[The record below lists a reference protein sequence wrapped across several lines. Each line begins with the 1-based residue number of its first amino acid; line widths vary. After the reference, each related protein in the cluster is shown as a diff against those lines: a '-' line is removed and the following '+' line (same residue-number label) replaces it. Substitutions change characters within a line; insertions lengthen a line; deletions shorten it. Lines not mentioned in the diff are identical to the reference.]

1 MRNPLLRLSQC
12 LLLFLV
18 YIPAK
23 SQVTQQLP
31 PAERLQQHV
40 AILASDSLEGRGLG
54 TQGKT
59 KARDYIARQF
69 AEAGLLPYASDYFQ
83 HFYLRFQ
90 LVTVEASNVI
100 GYVEGV
106 DPVLRNEYIV
116 IGAHYDHLG
125 FEFKDGV
132 KRVYSGADDNASG
145 TAALIEIA
153 RHFAANPQLTKRSL
167 IFIAF
172 DAEESG
178 LLGAKRF
185 VEDNSQF
192 SVDQIKAMFSLDM
205 VGKYHEN
212 KGLML
217 KGMGLIKDAPK
228 MALSL
233 ANDRN
238 MQILDTSAEVEAR
251 TDTWPFG
258 EVGIPAIHV
267 FTGYKHTPYHKPED
281 KYDLLDYQGMA
292 RVTEYMN
299 VLVSAISD
307 MPEIKPVPALQQ
319 LQKTGAKKFNSGAL
333 ISLGNARHQFP
344 DDFVKAK
351 GIFAFNAGLF
361 GQLHLSRK
369 ISLQSEVLYDYN
381 GSRSS
386 DGRFYRHSLTIPM
399 HLQWNAVHESAGMVR
414 VFPMAG
420 AYYRYHMAGKTE
432 GVQLDFRNLHMPD
445 EWGLSLGLGV
455 DIMRVHVAYTW
466 RRSFSSAFRTAELN
480 AVPVENN
487 FTIGYKF

>member
-1 MRNPLLRLSQC
+1 MRLHFLLLPIA
-12 LLLFLV
+12 LLFLLTSTSIRAQFSEH
-18 YIPAK
+18 IPLEEK
-23 SQVTQQLP
+23 LK
-31 PAERLQQHV
+31 QHV

-54 TQGKT
+54 TRGKD
-59 KARDYIARQF
+59 KARDYIASHF
-69 AEAGLLPYASDYFQ
+69 AAAGLLPYGTDYFQ
-83 HFYLRFQ
+83 HFYLRIQ
-90 LVTVEASNVI
+90 LVSVEASNVI
-100 GYVEGV
+100 GYVEGT

-125 FEFKDGV
+125 FEFKDGE
-132 KRVYSGADDNASG
+132 KKIFSGADDNASG
-145 TAALIEIA
+145 AAAIIEIA
-153 RHFAANPQLTKRSL
+153 RHFAENPHLTKRSL

-185 VEDNSQF
+185 VEENTQF
-192 SVDQIKAMFSLDM
+192 PVDQIKAMFSLDM

-212 KGLML
+212 KGLIL
-217 KGMGLIKDAPK
+217 KGMGLMKDGPSIAMSIADARDMK
-228 MALSL
+228 
-233 ANDRN
+233 
-238 MQILDTSAEVEAR
+238 ILDASAEVEAR

-258 EVGIPAIHV
+258 EAGIPAIHV

-299 VLVSAISD
+299 ELVQSISAL
-307 MPEIKPVPALQQ
+307 PEVKPAPAFAQI
-319 LQKTGAKKFNSGAL
+319 QKTGGKKFSAGAL

-361 GQLHLSRK
+361 GQLNLGRK

-381 GSRSS
+381 GSRRG
-386 DGRFYRHSLTIPM
+386 DGRFYRHSLTVPM
-399 HLQWNAVHESAGMVR
+399 HVQWNAVRESGGMVR
-414 VFPMAG
+414 VYPMAG
-420 AYYRYHMAGKTE
+420 AYYRHHMAGKTE
-432 GVQLDFRNLHMPD
+432 GVQLDFQNLHKPE
-445 EWGLSLGLGV
+445 EWGLSLGLGM
-455 DIMRVHVAYTW
+455 DIMKVHVAYTW
-466 RRSFSSAFRTAELN
+466 RRSLTSAFRDSDVHAI
-480 AVPVENN
+480 PVENN

>member
-1 MRNPLLRLSQC
+1 MRNPLLQLSQC
-12 LLLFLV
+12 LFLFLL

-23 SQVTQQLP
+23 SQITQQHLP
-31 PAERLQQHV
+31 ADRLQQHV

-69 AEAGLLPYASDYFQ
+69 AEAGLLPYTSDYFQ

-100 GYVEGV
+100 GYVEGA

-125 FEFKDGV
+125 FEFKESE
-132 KRVYSGADDNASG
+132 KIIYSGADDNASG
-145 TAALIEIA
+145 AAAVIEMA
-153 RHFAANPQLTKRSL
+153 RYFALNPNLTKRSI

-185 VEDNSQF
+185 VEENTQF
-192 SVDQIKAMFSLDM
+192 PVNQIKAMFSLDM

-212 KGLML
+212 KGLIL
-217 KGMGLIKDAPK
+217 KGMGLVRDAPK
-228 MALSL
+228 MAISL
-233 ANDRN
+233 ADDKDLK
-238 MQILDTSAEVEAR
+238 ILDTSAEVEAR

-258 EVGIPAIHV
+258 EAGIPAIHV

-299 VLVSAISD
+299 ELVSAISD
-307 MPEIKPVPALQQ
+307 MPEIKPAPAFQQ
-319 LQKTGAKKFNSGAL
+319 IQKTGAKKFNSGAL

-361 GQLHLSRK
+361 GQVHLSRK
-369 ISLQSEVLYDYN
+369 VSLQSEILYDYN
-381 GSRSS
+381 GSRSN

-399 HLQWNAVHESAGMVR
+399 HVQWNAVREGGGMVR
-414 VFPMAG
+414 VYPMAG
-420 AYYRYHMAGKTE
+420 AYYRHHVGGKTE
-432 GVQLDFRNLHMPD
+432 GVQLDFQNLHNPD
-445 EWGLSLGLGV
+445 EWGLSLGLGM
-455 DIMRVHVAYTW
+455 DIMKLHVAYTW
-466 RRSFSSAFRTAELN
+466 RRSMTSAFRAAELN
-480 AVPVENN
+480 AIPVENN